1 MTDSSPSW
9 LFHQSAV
16 VPYRT
21 ANGVLQVALITSSG
35 GKRWVLPKGVIDP
48 GETAASSAERE
59 ALEEAGLLG
68 TLSRH
73 PIGQYIY
80 EKWGG
85 TCRVEV
91 YLMAVTE
98 ARQTWPESDLR
109 TRRWLSV
116 EAAARRVDEPELKK
130 MIRSVPDH
138 LAAGP

>member
-16 VPYRT
+16 IPYRMVD
-21 ANGVLQVALITSSG
+21 GILQIALVTSSG

-59 ALEEAGLLG
+59 AMEEAGLIG

-73 PIGQYIY
+73 PIGQYTY

-98 ARQTWPESDLR
+98 VCRTWPESDLR

-116 EAAARRVDEPELKK
+116 EAAARRVDEPQLKK
-130 MIRSVPDH
+130 IIRSVPDH